1 MQISRNYYVSTLIK
15 YLQPLWHQS
24 LLLLILLLLGIGLR
38 LLNPQ
43 ILAAFIDIATSE
55 ADFSRL
61 IQLAL
66 MFLGIALTTQLI
78 SLLETYLAAD
88 IGLQAT
94 NRLRANLTLHCLQ
107 LDMSFHNQQTPGAL
121 IERIDGDISQL
132 NHFFSRF
139 IIDFCGNS
147 IFAIGVLIALFYID
161 WRIGITAIAL
171 VVILVLTS
179 EHINKIV
186 IPYFQAERASSASLF
201 GFLGERLSGTEDI
214 SANGATAY
222 VMHRFYERSRD
233 LFPKLVK
240 SQTFGAG
247 VFSIWISLFTLGKAV
262 ILGVSIT
269 LFLNNAFAIGTVYLI
284 YRYIE
289 LLQQPIQKFGR
300 QIQDLQKASAAL
312 IRVRELLTTQSSLLD
327 IGQTTLTQQ
336 ALSVSFHHVDFR
348 YPQSQPDQAPLG
360 RGCRFGVW
368 GVGEEIAPTTSG
380 SQASSSQDDFIAGDS
395 KPRPIPSSLHPIRD
409 PNATSDLVLRDIS
422 FSLSP
427 NSILGLLGRTG
438 SGKTSITRLLLR
450 LYDPTQGTIRLDGV
464 NLLDIPITQLREHI
478 GIVTQEIQL
487 FHASVRNNLTLFESS
502 IPDARIEEMIQE
514 VGLGDWYQSLPQGLD
529 TILAP
534 GGSGLSAGQ
543 AQLLAFVRVFLK
555 NPGLVI
561 LDEASSRLDPATEQL
576 LTKAIDRLLV
586 GRTAIIIAHRLAT
599 VKRADQIM
607 ILEDGHCLEYG
618 QRQELATNPQ
628 SRFAQLLQIGLEEAF
643 GT

>member
-88 IGLQAT
+88 IGLRAT

-289 LLQQPIQKFGR
+289 LLQQPIQRFGR

-312 IRVRELLTTQSSLLD
+312 IRVRELLTTQSSLPD
-327 IGQTTLTQQ
+327 IGQTTLSQQ

-348 YPQSQPDQAPLG
+348 YPQSQPD
-360 RGCRFGVW
+360 
-368 GVGEEIAPTTSG
+368 THT
-380 SQASSSQDDFIAGDS
+380 
-395 KPRPIPSSLHPIRD
+395 
-409 PNATSDLVLRDIS
+409 TSDLVLRDIS

-464 NLLDIPITQLREHI
+464 NLPDIPLTQLREHV

-502 IPDARIEEMIQE
+502 IPDVRIEEMIQE

-529 TILAP
+529 TLLAP

-618 QRQELATNPQ
+618 QRQELASNPE

-643 GT
+643 GK